1 VRALRHADM
10 QGTEFLE
17 HSQTARTHGWADD

>member
-17 HSQTARTHGWADD
+17 HSQTARNARVG